1 MKVIIHWN
9 KDLEGLSEEEQTQ
22 PNNNQKKATSTA
34 GDIQNLTE
42 QDPEYP
48 ALASPTLSR
57 RLKQMSSGEPFP
69 VSVNVHQF
77 SMRAGCY

>member
-1 MKVIIHWN
+1 MIIHWN
-9 KDLEGLSEEEQTQ
+9 KGLERLSEEGQTQ
-22 PNNNQKKATSTA
+22 PNNNNKPTSIA
-34 GDIQNLTE
+34 GDIQNLTG

-48 ALASPTLSR
+48 ALASPALSR
-57 RLKQMSSGEPFP
+57 RLKQMSSGDPFP